1 MASGTNV
8 EAVVDNR
15 DSGEGTSS
23 RTRKKPQE
31 STGEDSE
38 DEGMKVILDSGS
50 VAAQFDTPVKWAW

>member
-38 DEGMKVILDSGS
+38 DEGIKIIIDSGAG
-50 VAAQFDTPVKWAW
+50 VAPFDTPVKWAW

>member
-38 DEGMKVILDSGS
+38 DEGIKVILGSGP
-50 VAAQFDTPVKWAW
+50 VAAQVDTPVKWAW

>member
-1 MASGTNV
+1 MASGANA

-38 DEGMKVILDSGS
+38 DEGTKFI
-50 VAAQFDTPVKWAW
+50 